1 IIREM
6 KLLVVF
12 ALCVAVT
19 NAGLVFQ
26 DEWEEWKTL
35 YGKSYEPAEEAKR
48 QYIWLENLKYVT
60 QHNLEADEGKHTYRV
75 DTNKYADLSNDEW
88 RELISSQVTR
98 PANQMSFCNMTYS
111 TSNDRVIAPT
121 SVDWRKK
128 GFVTPVKDQKQCG
141 SCWAFSTELNTKVNN
156 LENLLLSFSFS
167 RPCLFF
173 FLMVYQTGSLEGQHF
188 KKTGKLVSLSE
199 QNLVD
204 CSTKDGNHGCN
215 GGLMDLAFKYIFEN
229 GGIDTEMSY
238 PYMAKNEPSC
248 SYKRKSSGATLTG
261 CVDIMRG
268 NEMALMKAVAEV
280 GPISV
285 AIDAG
290 HKSFQM
296 YKSGVYYEPDCS
308 SVKLDHGV
316 LAVGFGTE
324 DGKDFW
330 LVKNSWGPVWGMEGY
345 IMMSRNKSNN
355 CGIAT

>member
-1 IIREM
+1 M

-75 DTNKYADLSNDEW
+75 DTNKYADLVSFTTVCFILYKLLNFPPQSNDEW

-141 SCWAFSTELNTKVNN
+141 SCWAFST
-156 LENLLLSFSFS
+156 
-167 RPCLFF
+167 
-173 FLMVYQTGSLEGQHF
+173 TGSLEGQHF

-238 PYMAKNEPSC
+238 PYMAKVPSC

-355 CGIAT
+355 CGIATQASYPTV